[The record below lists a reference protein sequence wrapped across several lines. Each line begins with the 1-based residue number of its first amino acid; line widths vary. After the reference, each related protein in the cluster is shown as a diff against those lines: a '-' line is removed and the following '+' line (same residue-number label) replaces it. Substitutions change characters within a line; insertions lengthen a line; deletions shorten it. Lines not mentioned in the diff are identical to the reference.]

1 MTEKDANG
9 TVSVEEVA
17 QILYLR
23 SGKGLLDSV
32 LIFVGLALVPVL
44 SHFQH
49 FMQQFEEIFGTT
61 DTISA
66 PDLNFTEYLRSLE
79 LSRKKE
85 RATCLSR

>member
-1 MTEKDANG
+1 MTDKDANG

-32 LIFVGLALVPVL
+32 LIFVGLALLPVL
-44 SHFQH
+44 SHFH
-49 FMQQFEEIFGTT
+49 RVQQLRKFGTT
-61 DTISA
+61 DRSA
-66 PDLNFTEYLRSLE
+66 TPELNFTEYLRSLE
-79 LSRKKE
+79 LSREKE